1 MGLGPEDAEVKLPFA
16 DRTEAGRLLARR
28 LDGYAGSDSQAIV
41 LGLPRGGVPVAFE
54 VAHALHL
61 PLDVYV
67 VRKLGAPGY
76 EELAMGAIATGG
88 ITILNQAVIDE
99 LAVSDG
105 QLQSVLAAET
115 AELLRRENAYRRER
129 PPPALEG
136 RTAILVDDGLA
147 TGSTMRAAIASLRAQ
162 RARQVIAA
170 VPVAPRDTCVELE
183 RETDAAICLATP
195 QPFVAVGQWYE
206 EFSPPGDEEIREL
219 LRRNAT
225 EMGEVGH

>member
-1 MGLGPEDAEVKLPFA
+1 
-16 DRTEAGRLLARR
+16 
-28 LDGYAGSDSQAIV
+28 
-41 LGLPRGGVPVAFE
+41 
-54 VAHALHL
+54 
-61 PLDVYV
+61 
-67 VRKLGAPGY
+67 
-76 EELAMGAIATGG
+76 
-88 ITILNQAVIDE
+88 
-99 LAVSDG
+99 
-105 QLQSVLAAET
+105 
-115 AELLRRENAYRRER
+115 LRRENAYRRER